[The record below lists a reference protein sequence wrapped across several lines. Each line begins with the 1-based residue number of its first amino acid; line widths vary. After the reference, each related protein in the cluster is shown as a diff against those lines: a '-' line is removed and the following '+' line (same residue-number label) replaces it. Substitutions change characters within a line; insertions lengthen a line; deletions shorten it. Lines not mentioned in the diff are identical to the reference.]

1 MIIYP
6 YMAFLRIMKPS
17 GRGSYYYIVESR
29 RKGDR
34 IRQKVLEYLGRDPD
48 PEKLK
53 RALRYW
59 RVRSKVVR
67 KEVPR

>member
-29 RKGDR
+29 RKGQR
-34 IRQKVLEYLGRDPD
+34 VRQKVLEYLGRDPD
-48 PEKLK
+48 AEKLK
-53 RALRYW
+53 RALAYW
-59 RVRSKVVR
+59 GVKPKRRGR
-67 KEVPR
+67 